1 MPAKKAKGRPRRA
14 PKDRNRT
21 VGVTPSKD
29 TREWLDPQIGPG
41 KRWATFTHFVDWA
54 ANFVREADAGKGK

>member
-1 MPAKKAKGRPRRA
+1 MVTKKKVGPRRRA

-21 VGVTPSKD
+21 LGVTPAKE
-29 TREWLDPQIGPG
+29 TREWLDPQVGPG

-54 ANFVREADAGKGK
+54 ANYIRESDGAK